1 MTKTEVVYIEENLEI
16 AREILDT
23 LGQPIPIVDQL
34 PDLQLTNTLLTEI
47 NEYLLLHPV

>member
-1 MTKTEVVYIEENLEI
+1 MTKTEVVYVEENLLVVKEI
-16 AREILDT
+16 ITKIKGFVSYEEE
-23 LGQPIPIVDQL
+23 V